1 MEEKT
6 EEMEK
11 AKRRKE
17 ELFVYTALSLFGGM
31 FSGMTVNVFSERN
44 LSLGDRIFNAVFL
57 VTLGL
62 IIWGVIATY
71 VNHLFKKEKK

>member
-1 MEEKT
+1 MWK
-6 EEMEK
+6 K
-11 AKRRKE
+11 RQKRWKRRKE

-31 FSGMTVNVFSERN
+31 FSGMAGSMLGGCD
-44 LSLGDRIFNAVFL
+44 LSSGDRIFNAVFL